1 MKSSFLSLVF
11 FLALFH
17 AVPAQ
22 ELTAWPQD
30 TLDMANTAKAAT
42 YLTPEEKKLIQL
54 INLARLNGKS
64 FHERIVKPYIKKNA
78 LDMDQYLE
86 SLAVDLRASKGL
98 HLLDPLPKLHESA
111 AFHAHDTGH
120 KGLFGHES
128 SDGTDHITRIHRY
141 HKRDKTVESL
151 CYGYNNAVDII
162 MQLLEDEGIV
172 EKTNRLHIL
181 AKDLHHVGVSIKPHT
196 VYDHNCVIDY
206 SSL

>member
-1 MKSSFLSLVF
+1 MKSSILGIILFLTF
-11 FLALFH
+11 FY
-17 AVPAQ
+17 AVSAQ
-22 ELTAWPQD
+22 DLTSWPQD

-54 INLARLNGKS
+54 INLARLDGKS
-64 FHERIVKPYIKKNA
+64 FHARIVKPYIKANA

-86 SLAVDLRASKGL
+86 SLEVDLRASRGL

-128 SDGTDHITRIHRY
+128 SDGTDHVTRIHRY
-141 HKRDKTVESL
+141 HKRDKIVESL

-172 EKTNRLHIL
+172 AKTNRMHIL
-181 AKDLHHVGVSIKPHT
+181 AKDLHHIGVSIKPHT
-196 VYDHNCVIDY
+196 VYDHNCVIDF